1 MEENCLSVKPL
12 TQAEGLVS
20 LGHGFNTSESGNL
33 STVLRGSRWLP
44 WLPLPLDKDA
54 KGVCTAATLAAY
66 LGLAWQLSCIA
77 AASWVGAGSLLH

>member
-33 STVLRGSRWLP
+33 PAVLRGCCWLP
-44 WLPLPLDKDA
+44 RLPLSLDIDA
-54 KGVCTAATLAAY
+54 EGVGTAAALAAS
-66 LGLAWQLSCIA
+66 LRLTRQLSCIA
-77 AASWVGAGSLLH
+77 AAS